1 MILQLNLNLF
11 FLNLIKKKS
20 ILKRGSK
27 RKEEIKKL
35 AQELKGQVVK
45 DPRFCY
51 LMQPWAQTEE
61 IESVLFVLRN
71 PWESC
76 RSMSKQTGLPL
87 GLTFLGWKDS
97 IVNFFE
103 TEMNFPVKIVNYN
116 SFFEEENKIESMK
129 VLFEFLNIDFDE
141 ELATSTLAKS
151 IDPKMRNYSGI
162 DKKIPDSINKLYQ
175 SILDGSIT

>member
-1 MILQLNLNLF
+1 
-11 FLNLIKKKS
+11 
-20 ILKRGSK
+20 
-27 RKEEIKKL
+27 
-35 AQELKGQVVK
+35 
-45 DPRFCY
+45 
-51 LMQPWAQTEE
+51 
-61 IESVLFVLRN
+61 
-71 PWESC
+71 
-76 RSMSKQTGLPL
+76 MSKQTGLPL

-151 IDPKMRNYSGI
+151 IDPNMRNYSGV
-162 DKKIPDSINKLYQ
+162 DKKVPNSINKLYQ